1 MIVYIDTK
9 DLSDETIMKIAEESG
24 IEGKNSHQIVD
35 KLMELTK
42 TIQETHEIMLKDQ
55 IVELIANAGLQGSN
69 S

>member
-24 IEGKNSHQIVD
+24 IEGKNSRQVVD

-42 TIQETHEIMLKDQ
+42 TIQETHEIILKDQ
-55 IVELIANAGLQGSN
+55 IVELISNAGLGW
-69 S
+69 

>member
-24 IEGKNSHQIVD
+24 IEGQNSRQIVD

-42 TIQETHEIMLKDQ
+42 TIQETHEIIFKDQ
-55 IVELIANAGLQGSN
+55 IVDLIANAGLN
-69 S
+69 W

>member
-24 IEGKNSHQIVD
+24 IEGKNSRQVVD

-55 IVELIANAGLQGSN
+55 IVELITNAGLGW
-69 S
+69 

>member
-9 DLSDETIMKIAEESG
+9 ELSDETIMKIAEESG
-24 IEGKNSHQIVD
+24 IEGKNSRQVVD

-55 IVELIANAGLQGSN
+55 IVELIANAGLN
-69 S
+69 W

>member
-24 IEGKNSHQIVD
+24 IEGKNSRQVVD

-55 IVELIANAGLQGSN
+55 IVDLIANAGLN
-69 S
+69 W

>member
-24 IEGKNSHQIVD
+24 IEGKNSRQVVD

-42 TIQETHEIMLKDQ
+42 TIQETHEIILKDQ
-55 IVELIANAGLQGSN
+55 IVELIANAGLGW
-69 S
+69 

>member
-9 DLSDETIMKIAEESG
+9 DLSDETIMKIAEESS
-24 IEGKNSHQIVD
+24 IEGKNSRQVVD
-35 KLMELTK
+35 KLIELTK

-55 IVELIANAGLQGSN
+55 IVELIANVGLGGN

>member
-24 IEGKNSHQIVD
+24 IEGKNSRQVVD

-55 IVELIANAGLQGSN
+55 IVELIANAGLGW
-69 S
+69 

>member
-24 IEGKNSHQIVD
+24 IEGKNSRQVVD

-55 IVELIANAGLQGSN
+55 IVELIANAGLSW
-69 S
+69 

>member
-24 IEGKNSHQIVD
+24 IEGKNSRQVVD

-42 TIQETHEIMLKDQ
+42 TIQETHEIRQ
-55 IVELIANAGLQGSN
+55 QN
-69 S
+69 